1 MSTITP
7 FISEL
12 LQARSSIQGQAVSGT
27 VTPVSGE
34 GFSGLLALF
43 NVDKNSIDSKTAEI
57 VTAENVA
64 ELGNNFLISN
74 NIVEQNIIL
83 PVSEPSV
90 FELADADLV
99 SQNRLIEN
107 YDDIVQAA
115 SDYVDLP
122 DIDVADSID
131 DVDII
136 LDDVNLSSNKHKDI
150 KNIFKNIEVT
160 GNNFSSD
167 RNNHENGIEIPGLK
181 QIGKVAVSNNSVNSG
196 IEAVSESLNLSQ
208 KNIINNTDPIIIKS
222 LQASIVNLDKPK
234 VIYDNVLDIEL
245 DSKLNLL
252 RKDTKLLDNNVADE
266 IEVLTQF
273 NSLPITITTP
283 LSPKELNT
291 KPAFEVKKEEAQ
303 NIEPATAITSR
314 EFAGLQQVSN
324 NSSEVLVSDNLYRQ
338 ATKAYAQHTPAAQ
351 VSLQILANVR
361 HGDNIINIQLE
372 PRELGKVDIVM
383 ELKAD
388 GKTDIVI
395 RADNKDTLELLR
407 ADSSILEKSLNDAGI
422 KTESGAINFN
432 LKHDQQQSAKH
443 QQHQQ
448 TQNNHHHHVKQ
459 PEVQESLHIAGRF
472 ETISTSNTALNIL
485 V

>member
-12 LQARSSIQGQAVSGT
+12 LQARSSIQGQAVNG
-27 VTPVSGE
+27 VLEPASGE
-34 GFSGLLALF
+34 GFSELLSLF
-43 NVDKNSIDSKTAEI
+43 NIDKNSVDPKALEI
-57 VTAENVA
+57 AAAENVS

-74 NIVEQNIIL
+74 NIVDQNVIL
-83 PVSEPSV
+83 PVSESPV
-90 FELADADLV
+90 FELAGADLV

-122 DIDVADSID
+122 DIDMADSID
-131 DVDII
+131 NVNAAI
-136 LDDVNLSSNKHKDI
+136 DDVNLNSNKHQNI
-150 KNIFKNIEVT
+150 KNIFKNIAVI
-160 GNNFSSD
+160 GNNSSSD
-167 RNNHENGIEIPGLK
+167 TNNHENGIEIPGLK
-181 QIGKVAVSNNSVNSG
+181 QIGKIAASNNSVNSG
-196 IEAVSESLNLSQ
+196 IAVISESLNLSQ
-208 KNIINNTDPIIIKS
+208 KNIINNADPIIVKS
-222 LQASIVNLDKPK
+222 LQASIINLDKPK
-234 VIYDNVLDIEL
+234 TIYDNVLDIEL
-245 DSKLNLL
+245 DSKLKLL

-273 NSLPITITTP
+273 NALPITITTP
-283 LSPKELNT
+283 LSPKELSI
-291 KPAFEVKKEEAQ
+291 KPAIEVKKEETS
-303 NIEPATAITSR
+303 NIEPATAIASR

-324 NSSEVLVSDNLYRQ
+324 NSSEVLVSDQLYRQ

-388 GKTDIVI
+388 GKTDIFI

-448 TQNNHHHHVKQ
+448 TQNNHHHYVKP